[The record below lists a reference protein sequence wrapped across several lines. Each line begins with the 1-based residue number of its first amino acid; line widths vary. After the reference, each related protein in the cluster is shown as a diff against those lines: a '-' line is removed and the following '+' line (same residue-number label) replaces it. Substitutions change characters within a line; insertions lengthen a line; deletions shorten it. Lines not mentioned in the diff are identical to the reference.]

1 MMWWRNSLI
10 WDAWHSDSY
19 SAGCVNLPQRLEI
32 IGELALDIEPV
43 LVSLAPRFTAARRP
57 IHQLSRFPT
66 FMRRILAALFGILLA
81 TSAASAQDSP
91 ADKLQRW
98 ESALTDVERALA
110 ADPDLPPQRYA
121 EMLKTISALTV
132 EARALRAAEQQ
143 QAQPLRGQLD
153 HLGPAPAEGQPPED
167 PDIAAARTRL
177 SEELARSQG
186 RVTRAELVMAR
197 AQAIQDEIGR
207 REQATTQRKLAV
219 RGPIP
224 LFPETWH
231 DALSGQD
238 VLYRKIQ
245 PSIMQWW
252 RNLQIAEMDR
262 LTLGVGLGI
271 LLIAGA
277 LAFPVRRWVLAKWGP
292 QEKIEAPSYTQR
304 MIAAVAGTIARILL
318 PTLALVALYG
328 LFVFTLSRQEYDAA
342 FPTFVLASGSKL
354 ILFFVVSGL
363 TVACLS
369 PDLPAWRIVPVPA
382 KAAAKLGHRVV
393 TGAGLLLLLGI
404 ANTALSNPRSL
415 QPSESFGSIT
425 ALVASVIA
433 IVAFL
438 PCLRAKYWVS
448 DTHFK
453 SRLSWFLRGLAALV
467 ILSALGAA
475 LSGYASL
482 AADLLRALILSALL
496 IGGALLVREVI
507 GEGIRAFMTPGRQ
520 LYDTLSRATGL
531 TPETGRRLTF
541 WTRLTA
547 DVILWPPVT
556 YGVLL
561 ACQIS
566 PTLLNAWLVR
576 FFTQIRLGDINL
588 SLVDVAI
595 ALLTITIGLLLV
607 GGVKR
612 WVRERVMPNTQLDLG
627 MQNSISTGI
636 GYVGGLIVVMVA
648 IMVLGIDFSSIA
660 LVAGA
665 LSVGIGFG
673 LRTVVENFVA
683 GLLLLIERPIKTGDW
698 IVVGTTEGIVK
709 SISVRSTEIETFDRA
724 SVIVPNSALI
734 ASPVTNW
741 THKNR
746 IARVIVKLSTLP
758 SADPRQLE
766 RLLIGSATQA
776 EHVMKH
782 PAPSVIFR
790 AIGEEK
796 LDFELRCFV
805 ADTDYY
811 LPTLS
816 SLNFAIDAALRR
828 ERIHAIG
835 KPTTSVQPATADQEL
850 ADHRPAEFA

>member
-1 MMWWRNSLI
+1 M
-10 WDAWHSDSY
+10 
-19 SAGCVNLPQRLEI
+19 
-32 IGELALDIEPV
+32 ALDIDPV
-43 LVSLAPRFTAARRP
+43 LASLAARFTAAGRP
-57 IHQLSRFPT
+57 FHQLSGFSTR
-66 FMRRILAALFGILLA
+66 MRRILATLFGILLVILA
-81 TSAASAQDSP
+81 PAAAAQDSSGE
-91 ADKLQRW
+91 KLQRW
-98 ESALTDVERALA
+98 EAALTDVERALA
-110 ADPDLPPQRYA
+110 ADADLPPRHYA
-121 EMLKTISALTV
+121 EMLKTVSALTV
-132 EARALRAAEQQ
+132 EARALRVAEQQ
-143 QAQPLRGQLD
+143 QAQPLRAQLD
-153 HLGPAPAEGQPPED
+153 HLGPATAEGQPPED
-167 PDIAAARTRL
+167 RDIAAARARL

-186 RVTRAELVMAR
+186 RVTRAELVVAR

-207 REQATTQRKLAV
+207 REQATTQRKLAI

-224 LFPETWH
+224 LFPETWR
-231 DALSGQD
+231 DALAEQD
-238 VLYRKIQ
+238 VLYRKLQ

-252 RNLQIAEMDR
+252 HNLQIAEMDR
-262 LTLGVGLGI
+262 LTFGVGLGI

-292 QEKIEAPSYTQR
+292 QEEIEAPSYTQR

-328 LFVFTLSRQEYDAA
+328 LFVFTLSRQQYDAA
-342 FPTFVLASGSKL
+342 LPIFVLAIGSKL
-354 ILFFVVSGL
+354 IQFFAVSGL

-382 KAAAKLGHRVV
+382 SAAATLGHRVV
-393 TGAGLLLLLGI
+393 TGTGLLLLLAI
-404 ANTALSNPRSL
+404 AATAASSPRTV
-415 QPSESFGSIT
+415 QPSESFVSIA
-425 ALVASVIA
+425 ALIASIIA
-433 IVAFL
+433 VVAFL

-467 ILSALGAA
+467 MLFALGAA
-475 LSGYASL
+475 LFGYASL
-482 AADLLRALILSALL
+482 AADLLRALFLSALL

-507 GEGIRAFMTPGRQ
+507 GESIRAFMTPGRRF
-520 LYDTLSRATGL
+520 YDALSRTTGL

-541 WTRLTA
+541 WTRLAT
-547 DVILWPPVT
+547 DVVLWPPVV

-588 SLVDVAI
+588 SLVDVAV

-607 GGVKR
+607 GVVKR

-636 GYVGGLIVVMVA
+636 GYVGGLIVVMIA

-758 SADPRQLE
+758 DADPRQIE
-766 RLLIGSATQA
+766 RLLLAGAAQA

-805 ADTDYY
+805 SDTDYY

-816 SLNFAIDAALRR
+816 GLNFAVDAALRR
-828 ERIHAIG
+828 ERIQPIG
-835 KPTTSVQPATADQEL
+835 APTSSLHPAAPVAEIT
-850 ADHRPAEFA
+850 DHRPAEMA